1 MATEDISP
9 HFPFEK
15 KTVKT
20 LDSSMAYVDTGNPNT
35 AATTVVFMHGNPTSS
50 YLWRNIIPH
59 ISPVARC
66 VAPDLVGFGDSGK
79 MPSNG
84 YFVKEHV
91 EYFDAFMRAVVPAHE
106 KVVFVLHDWGSALG
120 FDWARKNEQRVAGL
134 VFMEFVTA
142 LASLENLA
150 GWETFSKM
158 RHPETGRDLVLVQ
171 NFFIEGILKHYGTS
185 NEVTEAVM
193 EHYRRPFLNPSDR
206 EPIWR
211 FPNEIPLEGR
221 SPEVGM
227 MIWQFWDW
235 LKAGNNPIPKLMF
248 WVEPGMV
255 IPPHQV
261 KEISEWMGDP
271 KVVGLGPSGHFP
283 QEEYPDRIGEETR
296 KFVDVILRS
305 KIA

>member
-1 MATEDISP
+1 MATKEISP
-9 HFPFEK
+9 DFPFEK

-20 LDSSMAYVDTGNPNT
+20 LDSFMAYIDTGTPNT
-35 AATTVVFMHGNPTSS
+35 SATTVIFMHGNPTSS

-59 ISPVARC
+59 MSPVARC

-84 YFVKEHV
+84 YFIREHV
-91 EYFDAFMRAVVPAHE
+91 EYFDAFMSAVVPADE
-106 KVVFVLHDWGSALG
+106 QVVFVLHDWGSMLG
-120 FDWARKNEQRVAGL
+120 FDWARKNEQRVSGL
-134 VFMEFVTA
+134 VFMESINPLLSPEKF
-142 LASLENLA
+142 A

-158 RHPETGRDLVLVQ
+158 RHPDTGRDMVLGQ
-171 NFFIEGILKHYGTS
+171 NFFIEGILKHHGTS
-185 NEVTEAVM
+185 GVVSEAVM
-193 EHYRRPFLNPSDR
+193 EQYRRPFLNPSDR

-227 MIWQFWDW
+227 LLWQLWDW
-235 LKAGNNPIPKLMF
+235 LKAGNNQVPKLMF
-248 WVEPGMV
+248 WVEPGML

-261 KEISEWMGDP
+261 KEYSEWMGVT
-271 KVVGLGPSGHFP
+271 KVIGLGPSGHFP

-296 KFVDVILRS
+296 KFVDAILTS
-305 KIA
+305 KTV